1 MASDPARPAD
11 DPAAPRSA
19 PPGDPSRPPLTVR
32 EFQRWME
39 ERYGARD
46 RARGLHPT
54 FCWFV
59 EEVGEVS
66 QALRKGTREQQEHEF
81 ADAFA
86 WLVSVAT
93 LAGIDVQA
101 ALEKHYAA
109 GCPKCGGIPCGC
121 PR

>member
-1 MASDPARPAD
+1 ME
-11 DPAAPRSA
+11 
-19 PPGDPSRPPLTVR
+19 VR

-46 RARGLHPT
+46 RARGLPAT

-66 QALRKGTREQQEHEF
+66 QALRKGTRAEQEHEF

-86 WLVSVAT
+86 WLVSAAN

-101 ALEKHYAA
+101 ALDKHYAA
-109 GCPKCGGIPCGC
+109 GCPKCGRIPCAC
-121 PR
+121 PVAPGVAAPRRGKPRARPR